1 MKFSIQR
8 NPFIK
13 YLNTVTRAISA
24 KTALDILN
32 GIKLDLTN
40 EELKLTASNGDIS
53 IETTLAENDEEAGLS
68 VLETGSIV
76 VPARMFVDIIKR
88 LPENEVNIN
97 IDAKYQVTITSGQ
110 AAFTINGLDPNE
122 YPHLPEIEIKTQ
134 INLEADILKRVIEQ
148 TIISVSNQENRP
160 ILTGI
165 HLTLKSDQLVA
176 VATDSHRLSRRQL
189 ALQVDQAID
198 YNLTIPGKSMN
209 ELAKMLSDY
218 PGQVNV
224 QISENQV
231 LFILGQTYFY
241 SRLLEGNYPETD
253 RLIPQNSSTQIE
265 FNSAEFLR
273 AIERASLLS
282 HEGRNNIV
290 KLTLDTANQSA
301 ILSGNSPEVGN
312 VEERL
317 SFNSLTGEGIQISF
331 NPDYM
336 KDALRSFGQSQ
347 IKLEMTQPLRP
358 FVVLP
363 SEGDTTMLQLITPV
377 RTA

>member
-1 MKFSIQR
+1 MKFSIQQ